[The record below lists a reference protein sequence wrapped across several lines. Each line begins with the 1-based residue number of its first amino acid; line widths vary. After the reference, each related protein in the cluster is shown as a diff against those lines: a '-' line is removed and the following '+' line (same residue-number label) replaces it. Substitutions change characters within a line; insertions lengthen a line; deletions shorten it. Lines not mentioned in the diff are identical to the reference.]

1 MLNDKGERQTTR
13 SREERGL
20 VQTHQIVHWLCQHAT
35 FLALLSCRQKAAIG
49 PKCKAPSDC
58 HCWKSM
64 LAPRMTRNLLMYSMI
79 MFAPSH
85 KSYFFPSSSPY
96 KPRHLKSTSEGALA
110 FCYRFLPQTSTLC
123 SKALQHNGQDAVLQ
137 RGFVFTGFE
146 ATLRLIPAEFLH
158 PDSLRLPGQQG
169 K

>member
-1 MLNDKGERQTTR
+1 MNLMIKGNDKPPEAVKNEALSRPIR
-13 SREERGL
+13 SSIGFANTPLFWHCFPADKKLRTDGL
-20 VQTHQIVHWLCQHAT
+20 HDYVCTQPQI
-35 FLALLSCRQKAAIG
+35 LL
-49 PKCKAPSDC
+49 
-58 HCWKSM
+58 
-64 LAPRMTRNLLMYSMI
+64 L
-79 MFAPSH
+79 
-85 KSYFFPSSSPY
+85 FFPSSSPY